1 MARRKQCYSG
11 IGGQAVLEGIMMKN
25 GDKCAVAVR
34 KADGTID
41 VQTMEYGSALPK
53 NIFTT
58 LPFVRGVVNFVD
70 SLMLGMK
77 SLNFSADVSMEGVE
91 EEQGKFEK
99 WLNKRLGDKAGDLL
113 MTVTMIFS
121 VILAIGL
128 FMVLPY
134 AISALMGIWIHNKV
148 VLSVAEAVMRLAIF
162 LSYVILIGQLQDIR
176 RLYMYHGA
184 EHKCID
190 CIEKGRIL
198 EVSSV
203 MRSSRLHPRC
213 GTSFLLYVMV
223 ISCVLFFFINVD
235 NPLLRLGLRLL
246 LVPVIAGIA
255 YELIRLAGR
264 FDNVLTRLMSLPGMM
279 VQRITTK
286 EPTEEM
292 VEVAIKAVEAVF
304 DWKAFLKENYGYEV
318 TDEWLQEPGEYDE
331 EAYEVD
337 EAYYDEECESEDAY
351 EDSEPEQAEEDAEVF
366 TGEDAVETG
375 EENQKADKVE
385 AGENDV

>member
-11 IGGQAVLEGIMMKN
+11 VGGQAVLEGIMMKN

-41 VQTMEYGSALPK
+41 VQTMDYKNVVPK
-53 NIFTT
+53 NAFTT
-58 LPFVRGVVNFVD
+58 LPFVRGVVNFAD

-77 SLNFSADVSMEGVE
+77 SLNFSADVGMEAVE
-91 EEQGKFEK
+91 EEPGKFEK
-99 WLNKRLGDKAGDLL
+99 WLNERLGDKAGDVL
-113 MTVTMIFS
+113 TTFTMILS

-134 AISALMGIWIHNKV
+134 GISALMGIWIHNKI
-148 VLSVAEAVMRLAIF
+148 VLSIAEAVMRLAIF

-190 CIEKGRIL
+190 CIEKGRFL
-198 EVSSV
+198 DVSEV

-223 ISCVLFFFINVD
+223 ISCVLFFFINVS
-235 NPLLRLGLRLL
+235 NPILRLVLRLL
-246 LVPVIAGIA
+246 LIPVIAGIA

-264 FDNVLTRLMSLPGMM
+264 FDNVFTRLLSLPGLM

-286 EPTEEM
+286 EPTADM
-292 VEVAIKAVEAVF
+292 IEVAIRAVEAVF
-304 DWKAFLKENYGYEV
+304 DWEEFQKEAFGYDKDGEWIRNSEV
-318 TDEWLQEPGEYDE
+318 YDE
-331 EAYEVD
+331 GYDSD
-337 EAYYDEECESEDAY
+337 EAYLD
-351 EDSEPEQAEEDAEVF
+351 EDAEVDF
-366 TGEDAVETG
+366 EQEYDALEVFGQALEEEDVDVKDSEPIVD
-375 EENQKADKVE
+375 ESEDDDKDAKVI
-385 AGENDV
+385 V

>member
-34 KADGTID
+34 KSDGTID
-41 VQTMEYGSALPK
+41 VQIMDYKSVLPK
-53 NIFTT
+53 NAFTT
-58 LPFVRGVVNFVD
+58 LPFVRGVINFAD

-77 SLNFSADVSMEGVE
+77 SLNISADASMEGTQE
-91 EEQGKFEK
+91 EPGKFEK
-99 WLNKRLGDKAGDLL
+99 WLNDKLGDKAGDVL
-113 MTVTMIFS
+113 MNFTMILS

-134 AISALMGIWIHNKV
+134 GISALMGIWIHNKI
-148 VLSVAEAVMRLAIF
+148 VLSIAEAVMRLAIF
-162 LSYVILIGQLQDIR
+162 LSYVILIGQMQDIR

-190 CIEKGRIL
+190 CIEKGRFL
-198 EVSSV
+198 DVSEV
-203 MRSSRLHPRC
+203 MRSGRLHPRC

-223 ISCVLFFFINVD
+223 ISCVLFFFINVS
-235 NPLLRLGLRLL
+235 NPILRLGLRLL
-246 LVPVIAGIA
+246 LVPVIAGVA

-264 FDNVLTRLMSLPGMM
+264 FDNIITRLLSLPGMM

-286 EPTEEM
+286 EPTADM

-304 DWKAFLKENYGYEV
+304 DWEEFQKEAFGYDQEG
-318 TDEWLQEPGEYDE
+318 EWIRNSEMYVEEYE
-331 EAYEVD
+331 SD
-337 EAYYDEECESEDAY
+337 EAYFDEDTDADLDEGFEQEYDAVGDEE
-351 EDSEPEQAEEDAEVF
+351 
-366 TGEDAVETG
+366 
-375 EENQKADKVE
+375 KVME
-385 AGENDV
+385 